1 VRDTVTPSHGA
12 PSLRAAATSEPAT
25 HRHVSPDVP
34 SATSARLASPLMVF
48 PQQQW
53 QWSCA
58 PAARARGPPAHRQR
72 LARATRLF
80 RSPSSRVSGK
90 DLCHAAA
97 SPTPAFS
104 AAAIAA
110 VPASGSVTRRS
121 RDAARLARGTLWC
134 PSQLDCSIALPSLC
148 SASALAAA
156 ALVRPAPCSGYVHV
170 VPRPRARQLLFWV
183 TDGTAVVCL
192 VNAAVL

>member
-1 VRDTVTPSHGA
+1 MVFLSSSGSGRVGR
-12 PSLRAAATSEPAT
+12 LRARVVRLRTGSG
-25 HRHVSPDVP
+25 SPGRP
-34 SATSARLASPLMVF
+34 
-48 PQQQW
+48 
-53 QWSCA
+53 
-58 PAARARGPPAHRQR
+58 
-72 LARATRLF
+72 RLF

-134 PSQLDCSIALPSLC
+134 PSQLDCSLALPSLC